1 MPDHLRP
8 VATSLG
14 ITLCLVMF
22 ARNAVAQT
30 TDVSWSSVHRQPVF
44 SAPVRRSVVEMQ
56 RQLLADEALTGRTQA
71 AQARPS
77 RDSLKNGAIIGAIIG
92 AAAFGTFAGVLCKA
106 TEEPGSNQLCL
117 RDTLRFAAI
126 GAAIGTGGGLAI
138 DAAFS
143 RDAGVM
149 LRVGMKF

>member
-1 MPDHLRP
+1 
-8 VATSLG
+8 
-14 ITLCLVMF
+14 
-22 ARNAVAQT
+22 
-30 TDVSWSSVHRQPVF
+30 
-44 SAPVRRSVVEMQ
+44 MQ
-56 RQLLADEALTGRTQA
+56 SQLLADEALAGGTQA

-92 AAAFGTFAGVLCKA
+92 AAAFGTFGGVLCKA

-143 RDAGVM
+143 GTPV
-149 LRVGMKF
+149 